1 MMQFYLM
8 RESLR
13 DFYGR
18 HALYLT
24 PIIRF
29 VTALTALLL
38 MDWNMGYAGSLGSI
52 PVVLGV
58 ALICGFLPW
67 GGMTLALSVC
77 LLYQFLSV
85 SMEVFAI
92 GLIVFFFIWI
102 MHMVLLPEGRFSV
115 VLIPILFCFDI
126 PYVVP
131 VLVALGGTLT
141 GIAPVSFG
149 VVVYYLIRTVIDS
162 APVLTGGGTLNILQ
176 RFLQVLT
183 ALRDNKVMYV
193 MLAAFAAIYLIVYLI
208 RQMSV
213 DYSRTIGIVTG
224 TVTGALVLLLGE
236 LALQIDFRT
245 LSITSIVVGTL
256 LSGVIA
262 VLLDFFIFAVDYN
275 RTEYVQ
281 FEDDDYYY
289 YVKAVPKIAVT
300 APDKQVK
307 KINTRTAKRP
317 QPEHTGRREVPTDE
331 FWK

>member
-1 MMQFYLM
+1 
-8 RESLR
+8 
-13 DFYGR
+13 
-18 HALYLT
+18 
-24 PIIRF
+24 
-29 VTALTALLL
+29 
-38 MDWNMGYAGSLGSI
+38 
-52 PVVLGV
+52 
-58 ALICGFLPW
+58 
-67 GGMTLALSVC
+67 
-77 LLYQFLSV
+77 
-85 SMEVFAI
+85 
-92 GLIVFFFIWI
+92 
-102 MHMVLLPEGRFSV
+102 MVLLPEGRFSV

-162 APVLTGGGTLNILQ
+162 APVLTSGGTLNILQ

-281 FEDDDYYY
+281 FWE
-289 YVKAVPKIAVT
+289 P
-300 APDKQVK
+300 PSH
-307 KINTRTAKRP
+307 NNNNRRP
-317 QPEHTGRREVPTDE
+317 QIAHTQCDCNLPRR
-331 FWK
+331 